1 MLNPLQ
7 KVCIAIQFLNPSNS
21 KSIPI
26 KIYALCSISGVGV
39 RTHNAG
45 PTHCTKLKVYRP
57 KTCGVVPPPIGS
69 CSAGN
74 GGNGVCDSRPQTAF
88 NHKSKIEPME
98 LAICWDYRAPNP
110 LDEPKASAH
119 IDGSSDTVAPA
130 IFSVV
135 KTPRPAD
142 DLNNTGRSAGVFAH
156 TAGEEGF
163 FDKDIMLRNK
173 NYFSTRLERNTDR
186 TCKCSAN
193 SRSHSAS
200 RKGSL
205 EEQQQKHQHQG
216 HNPQQQPRLQAKN
229 RCKSSPNLS
238 VLVQPSEASC
248 RESII
253 VCNYNK
259 EHYHYRPEP
268 TKRHPNPVKKHAH
281 CQRTQQQQQQRPLRL
296 CEQNLQKLNQNQT
309 SAAVCTK
316 HPMEFKAAFK
326 AGAVKSQSSGVCSSL
341 DHTSNGST
349 STGTEYTTKVFKIPK
364 PKQPYAKKNYTI
376 DTLAPPFA
384 CWRGGAGQGGYPEH
398 WRLASVYN
406 HSYKPIEQ
414 RKRPLLATVF
424 Q

>member
-1 MLNPLQ
+1 M
-7 KVCIAIQFLNPSNS
+7 
-21 KSIPI
+21 
-26 KIYALCSISGVGV
+26 
-39 RTHNAG
+39 
-45 PTHCTKLKVYRP
+45 
-57 KTCGVVPPPIGS
+57 PPPINSRAGS
-69 CSAGN
+69 
-74 GGNGVCDSRPQTAF
+74 GGGVCDSRPQTAF
-88 NHKSKIEPME
+88 NHKTKIEPME
-98 LAICWDYRAPNP
+98 LAICWDYTPPNP

-119 IDGSSDTVAPA
+119 IDGSADTAAPA

-135 KTPRPAD
+135 KTPRPLD

-173 NYFSTRLERNTDR
+173 NYFSTRLEQNTDR
-186 TCKCSAN
+186 TCKCSTN

-205 EEQQQKHQHQG
+205 QEQQQQQQQLQHL
-216 HNPQQQPRLQAKN
+216 HPQQQRLQAKN

-268 TKRHPNPVKKHAH
+268 TKRHRNPVKKHACGEQIH
-281 CQRTQQQQQQRPLRL
+281 RPLRL
-296 CEQNLQKLNQNQT
+296 CEQNLQKLNHHQT
-309 SAAVCTK
+309 SATCTK
-316 HPMEFKAAFK
+316 HPVEFKAAFK
-326 AGAVKSQSSGVCSSL
+326 AGAVKSQSSGICSSL
-341 DHTSNGST
+341 DHSSNGST
-349 STGTEYTTKVFKIPK
+349 STGTEFTTKVFKIPK

-398 WRLASVYN
+398 WRLSSVYQ
-406 HSYKPIEQ
+406 HAYKPIEQ